1 MTITEELEPLFKRI
15 IKHALH
21 PRSKVIDNEAKKRLR
36 EYYKNKNAIRTRGKN
51 KIRLGKEGNKV

>member
-1 MTITEELEPLFKRI
+1 MTIIEELEPLFKRI

-36 EYYKNKNAIRTRGKN
+36 EYYKNKNAIRVGGKG
-51 KIRLGKEGNKV
+51 KGRLRKERNTV